1 MSFFSLYNRNY
12 WSADQNLFG
21 SDILIR
27 RLKAMF
33 VVTLYCAGK
42 TSREI
47 KASTGLGFPVDFLC
61 KNYAKICWHFES
73 KLHKISM
80 LLHIDVQ
87 KLFCANSEENL
98 GICIFF
104 ISCYFVILLNFEKQ
118 FQEMMNEFK
127 IKPIR
132 ATDQARQ
139 LYSSPLNWC
148 TYLQAKWAAILRF

>member
-1 MSFFSLYNRNY
+1 
-12 WSADQNLFG
+12 
-21 SDILIR
+21 
-27 RLKAMF
+27 MF

-104 ISCYFVILLNFEKQ
+104 YFLLFRYFVKFRETIPGNDEWIQ
-118 FQEMMNEFK
+118 N
-127 IKPIR
+127 
-132 ATDQARQ
+132 
-139 LYSSPLNWC
+139 
-148 TYLQAKWAAILRF
+148 

>member
-1 MSFFSLYNRNY
+1 
-12 WSADQNLFG
+12 
-21 SDILIR
+21 
-27 RLKAMF
+27 MF

-47 KASTGLGFPVDFLC
+47 KASTGLGFPVDFL
-61 KNYAKICWHFES
+61 
-73 KLHKISM
+73 
-80 LLHIDVQ
+80 Q
-87 KLFCANSEENL
+87 KLRKDLLTFRVKIAQ
-98 GICIFF
+98 ICTLMCKSYSAQILKKILVFAYFF

-139 LYSSPLNWC
+139 LYSNPLGAHICRPNGPQFSGFRSPDRSDQ
-148 TYLQAKWAAILRF
+148 YSVYQ